1 MIAHIYKSLRKADAY
16 LYLRDK
22 DAFGLVPDV
31 VREPLGILEFVMS
44 VELTPGR
51 KLARADAAIVRLN
64 LVERG
69 FYLQVPLNVLDTL
82 VAGGVGDG

>member
-1 MIAHIYKSLRKADAY
+1 MIAHIYKSLRKPDAY

-22 DAFGLVPDV
+22 DAFNLVPEA

-44 VELTPGR
+44 LEITENRV
-51 KLARADAAIVRLN
+51 LARANAGVVRSN
-64 LVERG
+64 LTERG
-69 FYLQVPLNVLDTL
+69 FYLQVPPSVLDPL

>member
-1 MIAHIYKSLRKADAY
+1 MIAHIYKSLRKPDAY

-22 DAFGLVPDV
+22 DAFALVPDV
-31 VREPLGILEFVMS
+31 VREPLGVLEFVMS
-44 VELTPGR
+44 LELTADR
-51 KLARADAAIVRLN
+51 VLARADAAVVRLN
-64 LVERG
+64 LIERG